1 MKSQRLRVNKFLT
14 VAAAILFCLF
24 VSASTANAQTAKR
37 KSRRTLQPIVVPTPP
52 SQEEPVVVS
61 RAEDQGR
68 DFPTLVQA
76 LPAPQN
82 QDAANGETSGNI
94 DDLTARVKSL
104 EAKNANEYDL
114 KQKRLLLNLD
124 ILTRAETRSESLR
137 KQLFDMIDKENAIK
151 VRLEGIENDSRPEM
165 VDRAASFAG
174 SLRPEEIRDARRR
187 NLASDKLNLQSLLT
201 EIQTSR
207 ANLVLT
213 LQKSDALVEKLRYKL
228 EKDIDDAL
236 TADDSN
242 R

>member
-1 MKSQRLRVNKFLT
+1 MKSKHSRFGKVFVVT
-14 VAAAILFCLF
+14 AAILFCLS
-24 VSASTANAQTAKR
+24 VSVTATNAQTTKR
-37 KSRRTLQPIVVPTPP
+37 KPRRTLQPIVIPTPLP
-52 SQEEPVVVS
+52 PDEPVVVS
-61 RAEDQGR
+61 RAEDQGSEI
-68 DFPTLVQA
+68 PTFVQA
-76 LPAPQN
+76 PPATQN
-82 QDAANGETSGNI
+82 QDAASVETGGNI
-94 DDLTARVKSL
+94 EDLKARVKSL

-137 KQLFDMIDKENAIK
+137 KQLFDMIDKENTIK
-151 VRLEGIENDSRPEM
+151 VRLEAIENDSRPEM
-165 VDRAASFAG
+165 VDRAAAFAG

-236 TADDSN
+236 TADQ
-242 R
+242 